1 MGTVLELKG
10 VGYYYQTRASKLE
23 ILKAADFTFEEGK
36 LYTIVGPSGSGKTT
50 TLSLLGALE
59 TPKQGSV
66 LYKGRDI
73 QETGAANYRKKHIG
87 FVFQAYNLL
96 NYLSAIQNVFVA
108 MEISKNIDGN
118 KEEKASELLKSTGL
132 DDLHFKRNP
141 NYLSG
146 GEQQRVAIARAIS
159 TGADIIIADEPTGNL
174 DKATALDIVGL
185 FDGLA
190 HKDGKC
196 VIIATHSD
204 YFHDVADCVVTL
216 DNKTLKIIA
225 EPLGVKSA

>member
-1 MGTVLELKG
+1 MDTVLELKN
-10 VGYYYQTRASKLE
+10 VDYYYPTKASNID
-23 ILKAADFTFEEGK
+23 ILKDASFCFEQGK
-36 LYTIVGPSGSGKTT
+36 LYTIIGPSGSGKTT

-59 TPKQGSV
+59 TPKQGSIC
-66 LYKGRDI
+66 YKERDI
-73 QETGAANYRKKHIG
+73 QEIGMAKYRKYHLG

-96 NYLSAIQNVFVA
+96 TYLSAVQNVLVA
-108 MEISKNIDGN
+108 MGISGSA
-118 KEEKASELLKSTGL
+118 EGEAKASELLKSTGL
-132 DDLHFKRNP
+132 DESLFKRTP

-185 FDGLA
+185 FDDLA

-196 VIIATHSD
+196 VIVATHSD
-204 YFHDVADCVVTL
+204 YFHSIADCVVTL
-216 DNKTLKIIA
+216 ENKALKKL
-225 EPLGVKSA
+225 PQ

>member
-1 MGTVLELKG
+1 MNKVLELKN
-10 VGYYYQTRASKLE
+10 VDYYYHTKTSKVE
-23 ILKAADFTFEEGK
+23 ILKKADFAFKEGK

-50 TLSLLGALE
+50 TLSLLGALD
-59 TPKQGSV
+59 TPKQGSIR
-66 LYKGRDI
+66 YKERDI
-73 QETGAANYRKKHIG
+73 QQIGMARYRKDHLG

-96 NYLSAIQNVFVA
+96 NYLSAVQNVLIA
-108 MEISKNIDGN
+108 MNISGSADG
-118 KEEKASELLKSTGL
+118 EEKATELLKSTGL
-132 DDLHFKRNP
+132 DASLFRRKP

-185 FDGLA
+185 FDDLA

-196 VIIATHSD
+196 VIVATHSD
-204 YFHDVADCVVTL
+204 YFHSIADCIVTL
-216 DNKTLKIIA
+216 DNKMLKA
-225 EPLGVKSA
+225 V